1 MGDAIRLNKRLN
13 TVAPSGIFI
22 SNLCSCHDQDD
33 SWKMICR
40 GMPATPP
47 DSNSIE
53 LPLPVRA
60 AAALSFP
67 RSDLESEVISLFD
80 QLRNP
85 LLRYVLSIGIRVQEA
100 EEIVQDVFLSLY
112 RHLRLGRP
120 RTNLRGWVFRV
131 AHNLALKQREAS
143 RRHPGSAAGADG
155 AALER
160 RCDPAPDPEEQVVRG
175 ERRKRLLAVLRA
187 LPEQDQAC
195 LYLRAEG
202 LRYREIADVLGIS
215 LGSVSISLTRSLARL
230 QRADGAT
237 GATGA

>member
-1 MGDAIRLNKRLN
+1 MEND
-13 TVAPSGIFI
+13 T
-22 SNLCSCHDQDD
+22 
-33 SWKMICR
+33 R

-53 LPLPVRA
+53 LPLAVRA
-60 AAALSFP
+60 AAALSSARP
-67 RSDLESEVISLFD
+67 DLEAEVIALFD

-112 RHLRLGRP
+112 RHVRIGRS
-120 RTNLRGWVFRV
+120 RSNLRGWVFRV
-131 AHNLALKQREAS
+131 AHNLALKQRGSS
-143 RRHPGSAAGADG
+143 RRDSASAGPGAVA
-155 AALER
+155 EW
-160 RCDPAPDPEEQVVRG
+160 RCDPAPDPEEQMVRS

-187 LPEQDQAC
+187 LPEQDQSC

-202 LRYREIADVLGIS
+202 LRYREIAEVLDMS

-230 QRADGAT
+230 HRADG
-237 GATGA
+237 G

>member
-1 MGDAIRLNKRLN
+1 
-13 TVAPSGIFI
+13 
-22 SNLCSCHDQDD
+22 
-33 SWKMICR
+33 
-40 GMPATPP
+40 MPVTPP

-53 LPLPVRA
+53 LPLPVRS
-60 AAALSFP
+60 AAALSSP

-112 RHLRLGRP
+112 RHLRIGRS
-120 RTNLRGWVFRV
+120 RSNLRGWVFRV
-131 AHNLALKQREAS
+131 AHNLALKQRESS
-143 RRHPGSAAGADG
+143 RRQLGSAAGSGDLA
-155 AALER
+155 ER
-160 RCDPAPDPEEQVVRG
+160 RRDPAPDPEEQMVRS

-202 LRYREIADVLGIS
+202 LRYREIATVLDMS
-215 LGSVSISLTRSLARL
+215 LGSISISLTRSLARL
-230 QRADGAT
+230 HRADGAT